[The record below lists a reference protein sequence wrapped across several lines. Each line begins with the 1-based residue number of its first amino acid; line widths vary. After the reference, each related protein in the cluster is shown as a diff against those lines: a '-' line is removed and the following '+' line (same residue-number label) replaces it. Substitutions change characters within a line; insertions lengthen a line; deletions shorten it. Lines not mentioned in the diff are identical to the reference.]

1 VRIVEVV
8 PWLVRAPGTFW
19 GEYFFVEVLTDEGVT
34 GWGEITTTTRMAN
47 RAVAGMVRQVS
58 DLLAGDDPFRIE
70 DTWHK
75 VFRAFTY
82 AGSRGAAALVT
93 SAVDIAL
100 WDLKGKALGV
110 PVHELLGGRVRDD
123 LAIYT
128 HPTEAL
134 FDDRGATGDEIAR
147 ILESGHDAIKFDP
160 FPHLAGE
167 PVANDRY
174 LDGRLTR
181 AAERRAIE
189 LTAFIRDRIGPGVEL
204 LIDAHARFDVPTAIR
219 ACNELSAAAQID
231 WFEEPVPPESVDAL
245 RQVRDKVGVPIAVG
259 ERLHT
264 RWDFV
269 KVFQERLADYAMPD
283 VTWTGGISEL
293 KKISTL
299 AEAYY
304 VPMTPHDAAGP
315 INLVAGAQVM
325 LTVPNFYRIETS
337 SYDLSGYNRFLTE
350 PLDNTGGRLHL
361 AARPGL
367 GVDLD
372 LEYLRGNVLEGFGG

>member
-1 VRIVEVV
+1 VRIVELV

-19 GEYFFVEVLTDEGVT
+19 GEYFFVEVRTDEGVT

-47 RAVAGMVRQVS
+47 RAVAGIVRRVN
-58 DLLAGDDPFRIE
+58 DLLVGDDASRIE

-82 AGSRGAAALVT
+82 MGSRGAAAQVT
-93 SAVDIAL
+93 SAIDIAL
-100 WDLKGKALGV
+100 WDIRGKALGV

-134 FDDRGATGDEIAR
+134 LGDRSATQDEIAR
-147 ILESGHDAIKFDP
+147 IVESGHTALKFDP
-160 FPHLAGE
+160 FPHEEGQS
-167 PVANDRY
+167 PANDRY
-174 LDGRLTR
+174 VDGRLSR
-181 AAERRAIE
+181 AAEREAVER
-189 LTAFIRDRIGPGVEL
+189 TAFVRELVGPDVEV
-204 LIDAHARFDVPTAIR
+204 LIDAHGRFDVPTAIR
-219 ACNELSAAAQID
+219 ACNSLDAAAGID
-231 WFEEPVPPESVDAL
+231 WFEEPVPPESLAAL
-245 RQVRDKVGVPIAVG
+245 RQVRDRVSVPIAVG

-269 KVFQERLADYAMPD
+269 TVFQERLTDYAMPD

-337 SYDLSGYNRFLTE
+337 AYDLTGYNRFLTE
-350 PLDNTGGRLHL
+350 PLDNTGGRLRL
-361 AARPGL
+361 SDRPGI
-367 GVDLD
+367 GVELD